1 MKLKLLQVRE
11 STGVKA
17 ISPSDVYEAM
27 GPEALADRECFWTLH
42 LNSQME
48 IIEKELVSMGSLD
61 TASAHPREVYKK
73 AILSSASCLIL
84 VHNHPSGDLEPSF
97 EDKRINK
104 RLTEAGELLGIPVTD
119 HIIISTKGYYSFAA
133 DRTCLNEEV

>member
-11 STGVKA
+11 STGIKA

-27 GPEALADRECFWTLH
+27 GPEALADRECFWVLH

-48 IIEKELVSMGSLD
+48 IVEKELVSMGGLD

-73 AILSSASCLIL
+73 AILNSASCLIL
-84 VHNHPSGDLEPSF
+84 VHNHPSGDLTPSY
-97 EDKRINK
+97 EDKKINK

-133 DRTCLNEEV
+133 DKTYRNEDV